1 MTARSAGRQ
10 FRRMVG
16 GELYDPAD
24 PELVAL
30 RGTARSLTHRFNHTP
45 PDQGGTRSALLRELF
60 SAVGPACTIEPT
72 LHVDYGCNI
81 SVGERCYANAN
92 NVWLDVAP
100 IRIGDDAMLG
110 PGVQLL
116 TATHPTDRAER
127 TAGLELGLA
136 ITLGD
141 AVWLGGAVIVC
152 PGVTIG
158 DGTVVGAGS
167 VVVQSLPAG
176 VVAVGNP
183 ARIVRRA

>member
-1 MTARSAGRQ
+1 MIGQPEGRQ
-10 FRRMVG
+10 YRRMVS

-24 PELVAL
+24 PELAAL
-30 RGTARSLTHRFNHTP
+30 RLAARQLTFRFNHTP
-45 PDQGGTRSALLRELF
+45 PDQAAARSALLAELF
-60 SAVGPACTIEPT
+60 DSVGHGCLIEPT

-81 SVGERCYANAN
+81 AIGDRCYANVN

-116 TATHPTDRAER
+116 TATHPIEATAR
-127 TAGLELGLA
+127 TSGLELGA
-136 ITLGD
+136 PITLGE
-141 AVWLGGAVIVC
+141 AVWLGGGVIVC

-167 VVVQSLPAG
+167 VVLQTLPAG

-183 ARIVRRA
+183 ARVVRRI